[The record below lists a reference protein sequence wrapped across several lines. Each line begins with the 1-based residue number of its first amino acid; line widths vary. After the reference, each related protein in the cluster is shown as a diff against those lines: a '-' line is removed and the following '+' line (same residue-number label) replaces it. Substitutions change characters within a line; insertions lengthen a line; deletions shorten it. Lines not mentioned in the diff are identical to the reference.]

1 MTESGREERNAA
13 LLVASLASFLTPFM
27 GSSIN
32 VALPMIGEV
41 FNANAIM
48 LSWIATSYIL
58 GAAVFLIPLGRAADI
73 IGRKKVFLW
82 GIIIFTI
89 ASFFSGLAP
98 SIRILIVYRVI
109 QAIGSSMIFGT
120 SMAVITSVFPVRE
133 RGKAMGI
140 AVAAVYIGL
149 TIGPFAGGIL
159 TEHLGWRSIFFSVV
173 PLGIIVIWFVLKK
186 LKGEWAEAKGEK
198 FDWTGSLLY
207 ASALSMIMYSFSI
220 IPANRGFIFMGTGLV
235 ILLLFISHQLKVKY
249 PIFELKLFKDN
260 ITFRYSN
267 IAALINYSATYAIGF
282 LLSFYLQKI
291 RNLGAQET
299 GLILVS
305 SPVIMALLSPL
316 AGRLSDRIEPRI
328 LSSVGMAVS
337 ALGLTM
343 LISLSEDT
351 GIIYLVSVLLFMGIG
366 FALFSSPNTNAIMSS
381 VDRKFLGIAS
391 GSLGTMR
398 LVGQMLSMGIAMML
412 FTLFIGKVEISSSN
426 LDQLLIA
433 IKIAFAIFS
442 ALCFAGIFASLARGK
457 VRNNN
462 KVSS

>member
-1 MTESGREERNAA
+1 MTESSREERNAA
-13 LLVASLASFLTPFM
+13 LLVASFASFLTPFM

-32 VALPMIGEV
+32 VALPLIGEY
-41 FNANAIM
+41 FNANAIL
-48 LSWIATSYIL
+48 LSWVATSYIL

-73 IGRKKVFLW
+73 IGRKRIFLL

-89 ASFFSGLAP
+89 ASFFCGLAG
-98 SIRILIVYRVI
+98 SMIMLIVLRVI
-109 QAIGSSMIFGT
+109 QAVGSAMIFGAG
-120 SMAVITSVFPVRE
+120 MAVITSVFPVRE

-149 TIGPFAGGIL
+149 TLGPFAGGIL

-198 FDWTGSLLY
+198 FDWTGSVLY
-207 ASALSMIMYSFSI
+207 GGALSMIMYSFSK
-220 IPANRGFIFMGTGLV
+220 IPECKGFILMGGGLI
-235 ILLLFISHQLKVKY
+235 ILLFFIIHQLKVSY
-249 PIFELKLFKDN
+249 PVFELKLFKNN

-267 IAALINYSATYAIGF
+267 LAALINYSATYAIGF
-282 LLSFYLQKI
+282 LLSFYLQKV
-291 RNLGAQET
+291 RGMGAQET

-305 SPVIMALLSPL
+305 SPVMMAILSPL
-316 AGRLSDRIEPRI
+316 AGRLSDSIEPRI
-328 LSSVGMAVS
+328 LSSAGMAIS
-337 ALGLTM
+337 AIGLTM
-343 LISLSEDT
+343 LISLSDNT

-381 VDRKFLGIAS
+381 VEKKYLGVAS

-398 LVGQMLSMGIAMML
+398 LVGQMFSMGIVMML
-412 FTLFIGKVEISSSN
+412 FTLFIGKVEINPSN
-426 LDQLLIA
+426 LDQLIKA

-442 ALCFAGIFASLARGK
+442 ALCFTGIFASLARGN
-457 VRNNN
+457 VRND
-462 KVSS
+462 